1 MRGMYA
7 MDKIKVLWMN
17 NGDESLLE
25 YIELGKNYQIDIT
38 PCKCMTDCR
47 HLLNDLCAK
56 WDAVILN
63 AKINDLPKEKPSVYK
78 LNQAYNDVSKY
89 VPCFVVIPNEHI
101 NKASLLNSI
110 PKGERYY
117 NLEEEHKD
125 LFDAIFIKVSNNP
138 MNRVLEKYADVCRFC
153 NHVNLPKLLIELES
167 DEQKLQTDNSVPNLC
182 RDLLEWLEK
191 SPIFNR
197 YHMNYKAISSKLE
210 EKRRDE
216 LAKYKETSI
225 PPHLTRS
232 FHFCCEVTNDG
243 SHNLITK
250 GLIASGKVPYLN
262 KSLILNLLN
271 VFYWCAS
278 LDEKT
283 FEL

>member
-1 MRGMYA
+1 

-25 YIELGKNYQIDIT
+25 YVELGKNYQIDIT

-47 HLLNDLCAK
+47 HLLNDLCTK

-63 AKINDLPKEKPSVYK
+63 AEVKNFPNEKPNIINLYK
-78 LNQAYNDVSKY
+78 AVDDIKGKKI
-89 VPCFVVIPNEHI
+89 PWFVVTTKKIKS
-101 NKASLLNSI
+101 KAMVIGVL
-110 PKGERYY
+110 PEKERFY
-117 NLEEEHKD
+117 NIQEEYID
-125 LFDAIFIKVSNNP
+125 LFDVICIKVSNNP

-153 NHVNLPKLLIELES
+153 NHVNLAKLLIELES
-167 DEQKLQTDNSVPNLC
+167 DEQKLQTDTSVPNLC

-210 EKRRDE
+210 EKRKEE

-225 PPHLTRS
+225 PPHLIRS

-271 VFYWCAS
+271 VFHWCAS
-278 LDEKT
+278 LDEKKI
-283 FEL
+283 EL

>member
-1 MRGMYA
+1 
-7 MDKIKVLWMN
+7 MN

-125 LFDAIFIKVSNNP
+125 LFDAIS
-138 MNRVLEKYADVCRFC
+138 
-153 NHVNLPKLLIELES
+153 
-167 DEQKLQTDNSVPNLC
+167 
-182 RDLLEWLEK
+182 
-191 SPIFNR
+191 
-197 YHMNYKAISSKLE
+197 
-210 EKRRDE
+210 
-216 LAKYKETSI
+216 
-225 PPHLTRS
+225 
-232 FHFCCEVTNDG
+232 
-243 SHNLITK
+243 
-250 GLIASGKVPYLN
+250 
-262 KSLILNLLN
+262 
-271 VFYWCAS
+271 
-278 LDEKT
+278 
-283 FEL
+283 